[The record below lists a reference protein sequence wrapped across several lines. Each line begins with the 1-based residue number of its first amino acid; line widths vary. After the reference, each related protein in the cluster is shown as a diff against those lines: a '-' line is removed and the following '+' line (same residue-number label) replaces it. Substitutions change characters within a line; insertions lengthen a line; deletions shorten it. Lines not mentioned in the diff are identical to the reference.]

1 MCLDDSHEVA
11 AALPTPVPSPVVIT
25 ETDGIRV
32 EFYGVSW
39 EQDAMVLLINECIK
53 HGKPINHFEQLV
65 RHDDGGIQIPSWVA
79 WWA

>member
-1 MCLDDSHEVA
+1 
-11 AALPTPVPSPVVIT
+11 
-25 ETDGIRV
+25 V